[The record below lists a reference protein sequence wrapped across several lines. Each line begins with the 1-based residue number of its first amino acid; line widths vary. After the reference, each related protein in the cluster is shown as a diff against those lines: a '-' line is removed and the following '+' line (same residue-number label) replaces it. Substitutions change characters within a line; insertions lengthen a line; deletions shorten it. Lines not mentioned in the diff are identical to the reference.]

1 MLYIPWLDAPLKTAN
16 APILMSARVLFI
28 CTGNVCRSP
37 MAEGF
42 LREMAREANAD
53 IEVGS
58 AGLGAMDDMTP
69 SRNSVIAMR
78 EEGIDI
84 SRQLSR
90 QLTPEMVEEYTHIF
104 GLGTSHVDT
113 IRSYFP
119 EAQEKTFVLREF
131 IADEG
136 LDLEVA
142 DPIGGDLDEYRLT
155 RNLIKEAMPSI
166 LRFVQTGD
174 PSGAGK

>member
-1 MLYIPWLDAPLKTAN
+1 MSQK
-16 APILMSARVLFI
+16 ILFV

-42 LREMAREANAD
+42 LRHLAKEAGAD

-58 AGLGAMDDMTP
+58 AGLGAMEDMDP
-69 SRNSVIAMR
+69 SRHSVTSMK

-84 SRQLSR
+84 SRQRSR
-90 QLTPEMVEEYTHIF
+90 MLTPEMIEEYTHIF
-104 GLGTSHVDT
+104 GLGTGHVEA

-131 IADEG
+131 VAEEG
-136 LDLEVA
+136 LDLEVP
-142 DPIGGDLDEYRLT
+142 DPIGGDLDEYRVA

-166 LRFVQTGD
+166 LRFVLTGD
-174 PSGAGK
+174 PAEPHP

>member
-1 MLYIPWLDAPLKTAN
+1 
-16 APILMSARVLFI
+16 
-28 CTGNVCRSP
+28 

-42 LREMAREANAD
+42 LRRMAEEAGVE

-58 AGLGAMDDMTP
+58 AGLGAMEDMSP
-69 SRNSVIAMR
+69 SRNSVVAMK

-84 SRQLSR
+84 SRQRSR
-90 QLTPEMVEEYTHIF
+90 MLTPEMVEDHTHIF
-104 GLGTSHVDT
+104 GLGSGHAET

-131 IADEG
+131 VANG
-136 LDLEVA
+136 LDLEVP

-166 LRFVQTGD
+166 LRFVLTGD
-174 PSGAGK
+174 PAKPKE

>member
-1 MLYIPWLDAPLKTAN
+1 
-16 APILMSARVLFI
+16 
-28 CTGNVCRSP
+28 

-42 LREMAREANAD
+42 LRHMAKEAGLD

-58 AGLGAMDDMTP
+58 AGVGAMDDMTP
-69 SRNSVIAMR
+69 SRNSVISMK

-84 SRQLSR
+84 SQQRSR
-90 QLTPEMVEEYTHIF
+90 MLMPEMMEEYTHIF
-104 GLGTSHVDT
+104 GLGSGHIET
-113 IRSYFP
+113 IRGYFP

-131 IADEG
+131 IADGG
-136 LDLEVA
+136 LDLEVP

-166 LRFVQTGD
+166 LRFVTTGD
-174 PSGAGK
+174 PCKAVE

>member
-1 MLYIPWLDAPLKTAN
+1 
-16 APILMSARVLFI
+16 
-28 CTGNVCRSP
+28 

-42 LREMAREANAD
+42 LRRMAEEAGAD

-58 AGLGAMDDMTP
+58 AGLGAMEDMKP
-69 SRNSVIAMR
+69 SRNSVVAMD

-84 SRQLSR
+84 SRQRSR
-90 QLTPEMVEEYTHIF
+90 MLTPEMVEDYTHIF
-104 GLGTSHVDT
+104 GLGSGHVET
-113 IRSYFP
+113 IRAYFP

-131 IADEG
+131 IADG
-136 LDLEVA
+136 LDLEVP

-166 LRFVQTGD
+166 LRFVLTGD
-174 PSGAGK
+174 PAK

>member
-1 MLYIPWLDAPLKTAN
+1 MI
-16 APILMSARVLFI
+16 ARVLFV

-42 LREMAREANAD
+42 LRHMAEGAD
-53 IEVGS
+53 AAVEVGS
-58 AGLGAMDDMTP
+58 AGLGAMEDMAP
-69 SRNSVIAMR
+69 SSHSVTAMR

-84 SRQLSR
+84 GAQRSRM
-90 QLTPEMVEEYTHIF
+90 LTPEMVEDHTHIF
-104 GLGTSHVDT
+104 GLGSGHVEA

-119 EAQEKTFVLREF
+119 EAAEKTFLLREF
-131 IADEG
+131 VSNG
-136 LDLEVA
+136 LDLEVP

-166 LRFVQTGD
+166 LRFVLTGD
-174 PSGAGK
+174 PSKSAE

>member
-1 MLYIPWLDAPLKTAN
+1 
-16 APILMSARVLFI
+16 MSLRVLFV

-42 LREMAREANAD
+42 MRRLAHEAGLE

-58 AGLGAMDDMTP
+58 AGLGAMEDLAP
-69 SRNSVIAMR
+69 SRNSVSAMR

-84 SRQLSR
+84 SHQRSR
-90 QLTPEMVEEYTHIF
+90 MLTPEMVEEYTHLF
-104 GLGTSHVDT
+104 GLGSGHVET
-113 IRSYFP
+113 IQAYFP
-119 EAQEKTFVLREF
+119 EAREKTFILREF
-131 IADEG
+131 VAEG
-136 LDLEVA
+136 LDIEVP

-166 LRFVQTGD
+166 LRFVLTGD
-174 PSGAGK
+174 PAKPKA

>member
-1 MLYIPWLDAPLKTAN
+1 
-16 APILMSARVLFI
+16 
-28 CTGNVCRSP
+28 

-42 LREMAREANAD
+42 LREMAKANNSD

-69 SRNSVIAMR
+69 SRNSIIAMG

-104 GLGTSHVDT
+104 GLGSSHVDT

-131 IADEG
+131 IAEAGFDQ
-136 LDLEVA
+136 EVS
-142 DPIGGDLDEYRLT
+142 DPIGGDLDEYRVA

-166 LRFVQTGD
+166 LRFVCTGD
-174 PSGAGK
+174 PAEAGK

>member
-1 MLYIPWLDAPLKTAN
+1 
-16 APILMSARVLFI
+16 
-28 CTGNVCRSP
+28 
-37 MAEGF
+37 MAEGY
-42 LREMAREANAD
+42 LRQMAKDAGAG

-58 AGLGAMDDMTP
+58 AGLGAMEDMPP
-69 SRNSVIAMR
+69 SRNSVTAMR

-90 QLTPEMVEEYTHIF
+90 MLTPEMVEEYTHIF
-104 GLGTSHVDT
+104 GLGSGHADT

-131 IADEG
+131 IADRG
-136 LDLEVA
+136 LDLEVP
-142 DPIGGDLDEYRLT
+142 DPIGGDLDEYRIT

-166 LRFVQTGD
+166 LRFVLTGD
-174 PSGAGK
+174 PSKPRE

>member
-1 MLYIPWLDAPLKTAN
+1 
-16 APILMSARVLFI
+16 
-28 CTGNVCRSP
+28 

-42 LREMAREANAD
+42 LRQMARESGEE

-58 AGLGAMDDMTP
+58 AGLGAMEDMPP
-69 SRNSVIAMR
+69 SRNSVIAMK

-84 SRQLSR
+84 SRQRSR
-90 QLTPEMVEEYTHIF
+90 MLTPEMVEDYTHIF
-104 GLGTSHVDT
+104 GLGSGHVDT
-113 IRSYFP
+113 IHAYFP

-131 IADEG
+131 VAGG
-136 LDLEVA
+136 LDVEVP

-166 LRFVQTGD
+166 LRFVLTGD
-174 PSGAGK
+174 PSKPKG

>member
-1 MLYIPWLDAPLKTAN
+1 
-16 APILMSARVLFI
+16 
-28 CTGNVCRSP
+28 

-42 LREMAREANAD
+42 LRQMAKEAKAE

-58 AGLGAMDDMTP
+58 AGLGAMEDMPP
-69 SRNSVIAMR
+69 SRNSVTAMR

-84 SRQLSR
+84 SRQLSCM
-90 QLTPEMVEEYTHIF
+90 LTPEMVEEYTHIF
-104 GLGTSHVDT
+104 GLGSGHTDT

-131 IADEG
+131 IADRG
-136 LDLEVA
+136 LDLEVP
-142 DPIGGDLDEYRLT
+142 DPIGGDLDEYRIT

-166 LRFVQTGD
+166 LRFVLTGD
-174 PSGAGK
+174 PSKP